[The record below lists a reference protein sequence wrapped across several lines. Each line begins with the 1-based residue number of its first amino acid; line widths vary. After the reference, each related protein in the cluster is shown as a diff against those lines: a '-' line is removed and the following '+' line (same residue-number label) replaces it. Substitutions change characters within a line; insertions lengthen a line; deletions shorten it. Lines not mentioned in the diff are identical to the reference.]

1 METMYFVLGMLSIF
15 AVAFV
20 AVVIWGL
27 LKIKKQEDEIKML
40 HKLNEDNHRLI
51 YSMVEDVNRRI
62 YKEVENFNQVISTDR
77 REFGEEMRRMSSNFD
92 RRVDDFW
99 SGFRDIRNEMVEL
112 SKSDVDL
119 SKSYTDS
126 RIDKLID
133 TYFDMVSAKKQIIK

>member
-1 METMYFVLGMLSIF
+1 METMYFVLGMLSIV

-20 AVVIWGL
+20 AVIVWGL

-62 YKEVENFNQVISTDR
+62 DRDIENINQVISTDR

-112 SKSDVDL
+112 SKSDVEL

>member
-1 METMYFVLGMLSIF
+1 MYFVLGMLSIV

-20 AVVIWGL
+20 AVVVWGL
-27 LKIKKQEDEIKML
+27 LKIKNQQRSIEILQQRLDEMPRQFYDETRNIT
-40 HKLNEDNHRLI
+40 
-51 YSMVEDVNRRI
+51 
-62 YKEVENFNQVISTDR
+62 QT
-77 REFGEEMRRMSSNFD
+77 FD

-133 TYFDMVSAKKQIIK
+133 TYFDMVSTKKQIIK

>member
-1 METMYFVLGMLSIF
+1 METMYFVLGMLSIV

-20 AVVIWGL
+20 AVVVWGL
-27 LKIKKQEDEIKML
+27 LKIRKQEDEIKL
-40 HKLNEDNHRLI
+40 LKGLNEDTHRLV
-51 YSMVEDVNRRI
+51 Y
-62 YKEVENFNQVISTDR
+62 EVKNEIRQKIDRDIENIHQILSNDR
-77 REFGEEMRRMSSNFD
+77 REFVEETRRISSNFD

-99 SGFRDIRNEMVEL
+99 GGFRDIRNEMVEL

>member
-1 METMYFVLGMLSIF
+1 METMYFVLGMLSIV

-20 AVVIWGL
+20 AVVVWGL
-27 LKIKKQEDEIKML
+27 LKIRKQEDEIKL
-40 HKLNEDNHRLI
+40 LKGLNEDTHRLV
-51 YSMVEDVNRRI
+51 Y
-62 YKEVENFNQVISTDR
+62 EVKNEIRQKIDRDIENIHQILSNDR
-77 REFGEEMRRMSSNFD
+77 REFIEETRRMSSNFD
-92 RRVDDFW
+92 RRVDDVW
-99 SGFRDIRNEMVEL
+99 GGFRDIRNEMVEL

>member
-1 METMYFVLGMLSIF
+1 MLSIV

-20 AVVIWGL
+20 AVVVWGL

-40 HKLNEDNHRLI
+40 KNFNEDSLRLI
-51 YSMVEDVNRRI
+51 HSMNEDVNRRI
-62 YKEVENFNQVISTDR
+62 YKEVENINQIISTDR

>member
-1 METMYFVLGMLSIF
+1 MLVILLQIYVKF
-15 AVAFV
+15 FHLQNLDQ
-20 AVVIWGL
+20 VVS
-27 LKIKKQEDEIKML
+27 
-40 HKLNEDNHRLI
+40 NN
-51 YSMVEDVNRRI
+51 
-62 YKEVENFNQVISTDR
+62 R
-77 REFGEEMRRMSSNFD
+77 REFLDETKELNQQFS
-92 RRVDDFW
+92 RRVEDIW

>member
-1 METMYFVLGMLSIF
+1 METMYFVLGMLSIV

-20 AVVIWGL
+20 AVVVWGL
-27 LKIKKQEDEIKML
+27 LKIRKQETIIRDMMLRMDEMPRQL
-40 HKLNEDNHRLI
+40 HDEAREINQNFSRR
-51 YSMVEDVNRRI
+51 VEDI
-62 YKEVENFNQVISTDR
+62 WIT
-77 REFGEEMRRMSSNFD
+77 
-92 RRVDDFW
+92 
-99 SGFRDIRNEMVEL
+99 FRDIRNEMVEL